1 MNVGLSN
8 VVILSEPGV
17 ILSEPGVILSEP
29 GVILS
34 EAKDR
39 RA

>member
-39 RA
+39 RD